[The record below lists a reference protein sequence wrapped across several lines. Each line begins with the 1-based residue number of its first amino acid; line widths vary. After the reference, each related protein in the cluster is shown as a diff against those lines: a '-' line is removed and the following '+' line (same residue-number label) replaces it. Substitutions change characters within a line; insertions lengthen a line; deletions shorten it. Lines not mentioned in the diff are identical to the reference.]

1 MCRHA
6 PFCLV
11 QHLAR
16 VLLALAHDGVKPVP
30 LQPQLLPARVVAGD
44 AKKTYPQIDHVGL
57 AAGECVVAQTVSK
70 RCTVSGNCET
80 IRISSTA

>member
-1 MCRHA
+1 MRPPFLLGVFACASGWRCRR
-6 PFCLV
+6 PRSLLL

-44 AKKTYPQIDHVGL
+44 AKKNLSADRPRRPG
-57 AAGECVVAQTVSK
+57 
-70 RCTVSGNCET
+70 R
-80 IRISSTA
+80 R

>member
-1 MCRHA
+1 MSAKLAALALNFLRLA
-6 PFCLV
+6 LL

-44 AKKTYPQIDHVGL
+44 AKKPF
-57 AAGECVVAQTVSK
+57 
-70 RCTVSGNCET
+70 R
-80 IRISSTA
+80 R